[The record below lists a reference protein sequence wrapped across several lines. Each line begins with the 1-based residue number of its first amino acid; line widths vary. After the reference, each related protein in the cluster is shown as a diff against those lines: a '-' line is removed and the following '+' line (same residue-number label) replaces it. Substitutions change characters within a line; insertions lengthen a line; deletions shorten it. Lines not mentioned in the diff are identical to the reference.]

1 MNKFLWC
8 AVLAA
13 ALVPAI
19 SQADDSTP
27 LGTSSAPVAPVTPP
41 QPPSPWKGDVA
52 LGYLKTTGNT
62 TSTSLNFKG
71 NLNWKVSPWENN
83 LHAQAIEARSGGNST
98 AESYQAGDQ
107 LTFDFTDTDYIF
119 GNINY
124 ISDRFAGVVER
135 YSESVGYGRHVLNTP
150 TQKLDLAVGI
160 GSNQQRVAPDPNIP
174 GDNPGLTT
182 EFIGV
187 FDGNYKWKISDNARF
202 RQTLHIEAGQ
212 TNTFINPVT
221 DLKLTIVGNL
231 YASLDYE
238 VRYNTTVPA
247 STVHTDTIAS
257 VNVGYSFGEK

>member
-1 MNKFLWC
+1 MTKFLWC
-8 AVLAA
+8 AVFAA
-13 ALVPAI
+13 AVAPGIAL
-19 SQADDSTP
+19 ADDSLP
-27 LGTSSAPVAPVTPP
+27 PGSSSAPVAPATPP
-41 QPPSPWKGDVA
+41 PPPSPWKGDLA

-71 NLNWKVSPWENN
+71 NLDWHVNPWENV
-83 LHAQAIEARSGGNST
+83 LHAQAIEARSGGDST

-119 GNINY
+119 GNLTY

-135 YSESVGYGRHVLNTP
+135 YSESAGYGRHVINTP
-150 TQKLDLAVGI
+150 TQTLDLAVGL
-160 GSNQQRVAPDPNIP
+160 GANEQRVAPDPTIP
-174 GDNPGLTT
+174 GDRPGFTT

-187 FDGNYKWKISDNARF
+187 FDGNYKWTISDNAQF
-202 RQTLHIEAGQ
+202 KQTLHIEAGQ

-221 DLKLTIVGNL
+221 DLKLTIIGNL

-257 VNVGYSFGEK
+257 VNIGYSFGKK